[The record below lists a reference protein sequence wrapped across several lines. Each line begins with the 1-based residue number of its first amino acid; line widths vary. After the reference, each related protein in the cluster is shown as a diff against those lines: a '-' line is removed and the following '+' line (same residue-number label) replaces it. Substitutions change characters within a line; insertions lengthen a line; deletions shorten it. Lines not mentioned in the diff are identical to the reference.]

1 MTITDTTR
9 SPFFTATDPAAA
21 PAAPVAELRARVI
34 GPVTTPADRSYA
46 GTVSPWQLAV
56 AVEPQI
62 AVEAVCAQDV
72 VETVRF
78 ARRHGLTVTPQ
89 ATGHG
94 PISALVGD
102 ILVTTR
108 RLDECVVHPEGWAR
122 VGAGVKWL
130 RWSRRRRHIAS
141 PRSRAR
147 SPTSASWA
155 TPPAAVSVRWPAPTA
170 WPATVSGPSRSSPA
184 TVSCGA

>member
-1 MTITDTTR
+1 VTT
-9 SPFFTATDPAAA
+9 T
-21 PAAPVAELRARVI
+21 APVATGVRRPRMDRDVAARLAPREYDRLLKDLRHVDAEDWRR
-34 GPVTTPADRSYA
+34 PTDCPA
-46 GTVSPWQLAV
+46 W
-56 AVEPQI
+56 
-62 AVEAVCAQDV
+62 
-72 VETVRF
+72 TVRDM
-78 ARRHGLTVTPQ
+78 AGVTPQ

-155 TPPAAVSVRWPAPTA
+155 TPPAAVSVRWPEPTD
-170 WPATVSGPSRSSPA
+170 WRATESGPSRLSPA